1 LIDLPG
7 IKSLKIY
14 VLLELPH
21 FNPLCQTSRMNYLLL
36 PLLSFF
42 VGIIVGL
49 TGVGGASLITP
60 MLIFVFQVPPSI
72 AVSSDVVAATL
83 MKVIGGFKH
92 WQQKTLDLQ
101 VVTWLALGSVP
112 GSLGGVAILYLIK
125 RTGAFNLDDILLRL
139 LGVMML
145 LVTLSALA
153 QLLLKTFV
161 PNLKLPEPPKFDLK
175 TKLGRVQTLSVGAV
189 LGCLVGLTSVAS
201 GSMFALVLI
210 AFFRLDSRKL
220 VGTDISQAA
229 ILLIFTS
236 LGHLTLGTVNWSL
249 VVPIWLGTVPGVL
262 VGAKLCKLIPQRTLR
277 FVIYTILGM
286 VSWKLVYQA

>member
-1 LIDLPG
+1 
-7 IKSLKIY
+7 
-14 VLLELPH
+14 
-21 FNPLCQTSRMNYLLL
+21 MNYLLL
-36 PLLSFF
+36 PPLSFL

-60 MLIFVFQVPPSI
+60 MLIFVFQVPASI

-92 WQQKTLDLQ
+92 WQQQTLDVQ
-101 VVTWLALGSVP
+101 AVKWLALGSVP
-112 GSLGGVAILYLIK
+112 GSLSGVGILYLIK
-125 RTGAFNLDDILLRL
+125 RAEILNMDDILLRL

-145 LVTLSALA
+145 FVTMSALA
-153 QLLLKTFV
+153 QLLLKNFV
-161 PNLKLPEPPKFDLK
+161 PKLQLPEPPKFDLE
-175 TKLGRVQTLSVGAV
+175 TMLGRVLALGVGAV
-189 LGCLVGLTSVAS
+189 LGCLVGLTSVSS

-210 AFFRLDSRKL
+210 AFFRLDPRKL

-236 LGHLTLGTVNWSL
+236 LGHLSLGTVNWSL

-262 VGAKLCKLIPQRTLR
+262 VGAKFCKLIPQHALR
-277 FVIYTILGM
+277 LVIYAILVL
-286 VSWKLVYQA
+286 VSWKLVNQA